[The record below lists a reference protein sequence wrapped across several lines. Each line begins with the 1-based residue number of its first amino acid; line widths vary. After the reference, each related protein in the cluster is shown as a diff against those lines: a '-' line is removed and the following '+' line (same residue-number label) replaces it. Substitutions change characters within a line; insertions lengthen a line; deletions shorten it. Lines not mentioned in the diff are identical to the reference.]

1 MAANPKQQPGIPDG
15 GYGWLVCLIAS
26 TVQMGI
32 GGAEYGFGVILGP
45 YAQHFKSSLSVISMG
60 GELLLVMQFLL
71 GPLYSRYMSAGFFM
85 CAPLP

>member
-1 MAANPKQQPGIPDG
+1 MAANPKKQQQPGIPDG

-71 GPLYSRYMSAGFFM
+71 GPLHSR
-85 CAPLP
+85 